1 MKRRCFLAFSLAA
14 GIFSSSAIQINQWSF
29 EVNTPA
35 DLSNSSSSLTVADD
49 NGNGLAS
56 GFHASTATDW
66 TTPAGNGSANSFSA
80 NEWAI
85 GDYFQ
90 FQVNTLGYQDI
101 TLSWNQTRSSTGPG
115 VFDLAYST
123 DGSSFTVGLNNYT
136 VSAIAWS
143 SGSADSTVFS
153 VDLSAIVALDNDAS
167 VYFRIVSDSS
177 PSSSGG
183 TSRIDNFVVNASAI
197 PTPAPVPDS
206 LPSGF
211 AAVTLLGLVVQSRR
225 LSFHRT

>member
-1 MKRRCFLAFSLAA
+1 MKLRFFLVCSFAV
-14 GIFSSSAIQINQWSF
+14 GILSSSAIEINRWSF

-35 DLSNSSSSLTVADD
+35 DLSNSSVSPTAADD

-56 GFHASTATDW
+56 GFHASAATDW

-90 FQVNTLGYQDI
+90 FQVSTLGYQDV

-136 VSAIAWS
+136 VSAIGWS
-143 SGSADSTVFS
+143 SGSADSTIFS
-153 VDLSAIVALDNDAS
+153 VDLSAIAALDNDAS

-177 PSSSGG
+177 PSSTGG
-183 TSRIDNFVVNASAI
+183 TSRIDNFVVNASTI
-197 PTPAPVPDS
+197 PTNAPVPDS
-206 LPSGF
+206 LPFSF
-211 AAVTLLGLVVQSRR
+211 AAVALFGLVALSRHF
-225 LSFHRT
+225 SFRRA